1 MEELRI
7 KAFKIIDKNF
17 EELLKAKQNGD
28 IWKVHHLR
36 DKIYNQICL
45 LLELGLLKC
54 IEWNFIYNAIM
65 HVWNGKEV
73 ALCFG

>member
-1 MEELRI
+1 MEDLKR

-28 IWKVHHLR
+28 IWNVHHLR
-36 DKIYNQICL
+36 NNIYIQIEL
-45 LLELGLLKC
+45 LLDLGLLKRV
-54 IEWNFIYNAIM
+54 EWNFIYNAITYI
-65 HVWNGKEV
+65 WNGKEV